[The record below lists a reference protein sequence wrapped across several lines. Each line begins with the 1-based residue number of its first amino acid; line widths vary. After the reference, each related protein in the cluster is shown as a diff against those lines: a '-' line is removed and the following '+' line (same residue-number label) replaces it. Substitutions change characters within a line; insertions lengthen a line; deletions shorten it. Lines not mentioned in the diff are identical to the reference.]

1 MAITEE
7 IAWGDGTSDKI
18 YIIAD
23 ALTGNQTLSVSSDA
37 NTGAARSKT
46 ITFTASGVTP
56 VTLIVNQESGTSQEY
71 TLSVNPSS
79 YSGTANSP
87 SSAYDSE
94 TTTNYA
100 TTYLEKGANAETYCY
115 FKFNTSS
122 LPANATIVS
131 VECKAKAYINNV
143 TASYIATRQIRM
155 YSGTTAKGTAQNITN
170 SATIFTFSGETWS
183 LSELADARVRI
194 YAKRGTGSVNSNF
207 QMRFYGATLTIKYTI

>member
-1 MAITEE
+1 MPITT
-7 IAWGDGTSDKI
+7 IPWGDGSGDNIYLSAPSQTGDQSVSVTSDP
-18 YIIAD
+18 
-23 ALTGNQTLSVSSDA
+23 
-37 NTGAARSKT
+37 NTGAARSKVVTFSAVGVSPVSLT
-46 ITFTASGVTP
+46 I
-56 VTLIVNQESGTSQEY
+56 NQEAGTPQEV

-79 YSGTANSP
+79 YSGTANNP
-87 SSAYDSE
+87 EGAYDSE
-94 TTTNYA
+94 TTTDYA
-100 TTYLEKGANAETYCY
+100 TTYLTKGANAETYCY

-155 YSGTTAKGTAQNITN
+155 YSGTTAKGTAQTLTN

-183 LSELADARVRI
+183 RSELSDVRVRI

-207 QMRFYGATLTIKYTI
+207 QMRFYGATLTIKYSI